1 MKAIMSTESDIPKN
15 TTNHKLN
22 LGTLLSKLDGIGNYN
37 GLIVVG
43 TTNYIEKL
51 DPALYREL
59 RLTPIKFD
67 KLRKEDCIKII
78 KSYFNFDYDEKLN
91 DILVDRKITPT
102 KLIHL
107 CHQYE
112 NINIDTFFNEILV
125 KIFV

>member
-1 MKAIMSTESDIPKN
+1 MMTCENDESKN
-15 TTNHKLN
+15 TTKQKIN

-43 TTNYIEKL
+43 TTNYIDRL

-67 KLRKEDCIKII
+67 KLRKEDCINII
-78 KSYFNFDYDEKLN
+78 KSYFETDYNDELN
-91 DILVDRKITPT
+91 NIIIDRKITPT

-112 NINIDTFFNEILV
+112 NIKIDDFFNNILS
-125 KIFV
+125 KIMS